1 MEISAITIMH
11 DDGSEEPAASIAID
25 AAASSSMN
33 GVVAA
38 KGVNV
43 DGDRAIVVIAYPA
56 DDVPGLN
63 TSSLGSAVRNALLSV
78 V

>member
-25 AAASSSMN
+25 AAASSSMI

-38 KGVNV
+38 RAADV
-43 DGDRAIVVIAYPA
+43 DGDKAFVVIAYPA
-56 DDVPGLN
+56 DEVPGLN